1 LRQQG
6 FTSGDDVPLRAVETV
21 RLYRQIAGQIAE
33 LIDNGEFPPGS
44 RLPPERELAAQ
55 LGVSRTSVREA
66 VISLEIAGRVDVRVG
81 TGIVVREPSLG
92 PEAAGETH
100 RPASDRGAAPFDL
113 LQARGLIEGEICA
126 QAAGAISAAGIAKLR
141 TLVARMRKF
150 ADDAPRRDAA
160 DRAFHI
166 AIAAAT
172 GNSTLTLT
180 VEDLWDQR
188 HGDLW
193 TKLEQHFHTPAL
205 RKKTLAD
212 HEAILA
218 ALVARDAAA
227 ARIAMR
233 RHLARVAEEFQRSID
248 RRPDNKHPLDAAP
261 PGRAPARA
269 AHRPAASRQPRDS
282 TTDSRSIPAGTPR
295 RGA

>member
-1 LRQQG
+1 
-6 FTSGDDVPLRAVETV
+6 VPLRAVETV

-81 TGIVVREPSLG
+81 TGIVVREPG
-92 PEAAGETH
+92 RGAEAAGETH

-113 LQARGLIEGEICA
+113 LQARGLIEGEVCA
-126 QAAGAISAAGIAKLR
+126 QAADAISAAGIAKLR

-150 ADDAPRRDAA
+150 ADDATRRDAA
-160 DRAFHI
+160 DRAFHV

-227 ARIAMR
+227 ARTAMR
-233 RHLARVAEEFQRSID
+233 RHLARVAEEFQRGID
-248 RRPDNKHPLDAAP
+248 RRPEAKRPQDAAT

-269 AHRPAASRQPRDS
+269 ASRPATGRPPRDS
-282 TTDSRSIPAGTPR
+282 TPDSRSIPAGTPR